1 MKYPTRYASWS
12 TNQTL
17 VNPHF
22 SASPFKLILYGECTN
37 PSVLINGILY
47 KVNTVVGI
55 NEYITIDTKAKTIY
69 LTRIDGSQVNLYNLQ
84 DREFYIFTPIP
95 AGQNTISWDGSF
107 PMEITI
113 FEERGEPKWM

>member
-1 MKYPTRYASWS
+1 M
-12 TNQTL
+12 
-17 VNPHF
+17 
-22 SASPFKLILYGECTN
+22 
-37 PSVLINGILY
+37 
-47 KVNTVVGI
+47 NTAVGV

-69 LTRIDGSQVNLYNLQ
+69 LTRIDGAQVNLYNLQ